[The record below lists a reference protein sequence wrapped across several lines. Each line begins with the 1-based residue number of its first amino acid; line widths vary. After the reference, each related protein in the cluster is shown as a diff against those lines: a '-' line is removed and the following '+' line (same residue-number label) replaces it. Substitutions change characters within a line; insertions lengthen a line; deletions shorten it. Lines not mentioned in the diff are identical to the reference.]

1 MSIMVRFTPPY
12 SNKPKNI
19 HCETMQEAQLLAA
32 WMDGLGATDNKVAIV
47 SSSQVETVLSDSTF
61 K

>member
-1 MSIMVRFTPPY
+1 MSIVVRFTPPY
-12 SNKPKNI
+12 SNKPKDI
-19 HCETMQEAQLLAA
+19 PVGTMQEAQLLAA

-47 SSSQVETVLSDSTF
+47 SISQVEAVLSESTF